1 MLSCGPQE
9 SDATPRKSGR
19 YNDVMFMRNRPGAPS
34 PQWLANRRKGNH
46 LPGPTRCRAK
56 GRVGSSKASSGVRVP
71 PAYHPN
77 LIDRILY
84 SLTSKPPSTSS
95 PKSLGAHF
103 TL

>member
-19 YNDVMFMRNRPGAPS
+19 YNDVMFMRNRPGARS

-56 GRVGSSKASSGVRVP
+56 GRVGSSKGSSSIV
-71 PAYHPN
+71 N
-77 LIDRILY
+77 T
-84 SLTSKPPSTSS
+84 SLTISRFETAKVWGSGPARLPSKS
-95 PKSLGAHF
+95 H
-103 TL
+103 